1 MQFEVPWPL
10 GPADGR
16 YVLRGHAGRPDWVL
30 VISTEGATRR
40 RRRTRKIDPEPAAPE
55 VPTARATLIAAE
67 PLDGDPERWLGSV
80 DAEAEAGEALAQVN
94 RALHLFRIA
103 AARPAAHGFGLD
115 DTLAVRVGYGAG
127 EQVAAGR
134 WTAAVEPGQGARRK
148 RRRKML
154 QPDSRF
160 AALLGGHDAA
170 LATEELALRA
180 RADADAARWREAALQ
195 LDAAFRVA
203 PQELSPW
210 RNHSDMA
217 SRIEELELLAPVV
230 EAAAQS
236 ARQGGV
242 SEGQVEQVQ
251 SALARLE
258 AALRARSA
266 AAVP

>member
-10 GPADGR
+10 GPDDGR

-30 VISTEGATRR
+30 VLSTAGATARPRR
-40 RRRTRKIDPEPAAPE
+40 SRKVAAEPSPLE
-55 VPTARATLIAAE
+55 IPTTRATLVAAA
-67 PLDGDPERWLGSV
+67 PLEEDPARWLRSA
-80 DAEAEAGEALAQVN
+80 DPEAEAGRALAQVN

-103 AARPAAHGFGLD
+103 AARPGARGFVLD
-115 DTLAVRVGYGAG
+115 DALTVRIGYGAG

-134 WTAAVEPGQGARRK
+134 WTEAVELGRGP
-148 RRRKML
+148 RRRRRRRML

-180 RADADAARWREAALQ
+180 RADVDAGRWREAALQ
-195 LDAAFRVA
+195 LEAAFLAA
-203 PQELSPW
+203 PEELAPW

-217 SRIEELELLAPVV
+217 ARLDELQTLTPEVAS
-230 EAAAQS
+230 AAQA
-236 ARQGGV
+236 ARQGGLG
-242 SEGQVEQVQ
+242 EEQVEQVQ
-251 SALARLE
+251 AALARLE